1 MQNTF
6 FIDARLLSTTLDVPL
21 QNTRCDVISGTS
33 TRTATVGAGFVPSKA
48 DCLRRALT
56 TLRVSPVRADASGI

>member
-21 QNTRCDVISGTS
+21 QNTRVTLFQEQA
-33 TRTATVGAGFVPSKA
+33 TRTATVGVGFVPSKA
-48 DCLRRALT
+48 DCLRRAMT
-56 TLRVSPVRADASGI
+56 TLRVSPVRAVAFGI

>member
-6 FIDARLLSTTLDVPL
+6 FIDARLLSTTLDVPCKTL
-21 QNTRCDVISGTS
+21 GVTLFQEQA

-48 DCLRRALT
+48 DCLRRAMT
-56 TLRVSPVRADASGI
+56 TLRVSPVRADAFGI